1 MNEYSY
7 QWAEYSCGV
16 FYKINFRAIVFGK
29 FEHPHSSSNTITG
42 NFWHEKGRLERKKIR
57 NDARNKVEQ

>member
-7 QWAEYSCGV
+7 QWGVFCGV
-16 FYKINFRAIVFGK
+16 FYEINFRAIVFGK